1 MGSGRKV
8 AVIGAGLCG
17 LKCANELENK
27 GISVTVFEKSRGIG
41 GRLAN
46 RRTRAGLTF
55 DHGAQYVTAR
65 NQPFIEYL
73 TLAIEN
79 GFAANWVFCDAGD
92 LNSKKIRIV
101 GTNGMS
107 DLARP
112 LSQGLQIHF
121 ETEIKNIQKTNRKWI
136 LNNGHKNDKQ
146 EFDLVVLAV
155 PAPQAALLVPD
166 SKDVISELENI
177 EILPCLAAMVTFSK
191 RIETPYDTLSS
202 DTGVLAW
209 AARNS
214 SKPCRDPVLD
224 SWVLH
229 GSPGWSANWLE
240 ADRDTIAEKLTQ
252 AFASKIEKPLPET
265 IYTVGHKWRYALT
278 SKTLGKDYLA
288 SRDNSL
294 FVGGDWCSGARAESA
309 FESGKAMAEHIIGL

>member
-17 LKCANELENK
+17 LKCGNDLENK
-27 GISVTVFEKSRGIG
+27 GISVTIFEKSRGIG

-65 NQPFIEYL
+65 NEAFTEYL
-73 TLAIEN
+73 ILATEN
-79 GFAANWVFCDAGD
+79 GYAANWGFFDSSD
-92 LNSKKIRIV
+92 LKSKKIRIV
-101 GTNGMS
+101 GTNGMNE
-107 DLARP
+107 LARP

-121 ETEIKNIQKTNRKWI
+121 ETEIKNVQKHNENWVLTT
-136 LNNGHKNDKQ
+136 GDMNDKQ
-146 EFDLVVLAV
+146 DFDLVVLAI
-155 PAPQAALLVPD
+155 PAPQAALLVPNN
-166 SKDVISELENI
+166 KDISLELKNI

-202 DTGVLAW
+202 DTGDLAW

-214 SKPCRDPVLD
+214 SKPGRDPTVE

-229 GSPGWSANWLE
+229 GSPEWSATWLE
-240 ADRDTIAEKLTQ
+240 ADRDTIAKKLTQ
-252 AFASKIEKPLPET
+252 AFSAKIEKPLPE
-265 IYTVGHKWRYALT
+265 ISYTVGHKWRYALT
-278 SKTLGKDYLA
+278 GKTLGKDYLV

-294 FVGGDWCSGARAESA
+294 FVGGDWCSGARAECA
-309 FESGKAMAEHIIGL
+309 FESGKTMAEHIIGC